1 LSAIELTGHPV
12 LTVMAIAVIASL
24 LAEIRLGTVRIP
36 VVVWLMLFGM
46 AIGPGMLA
54 IANPD
59 LLLQWFGRAGLSAL
73 FFSAGMDLDLERVK
87 GRPLELALGGWLL
100 SLMLGVAIALL
111 LHLVPFVNAPM
122 MVALVLTTT
131 AVGTFMPML
140 RDAGRL
146 ETKFGNLVLAA
157 GAMGE
162 FGPVVIVSLVLTR
175 THSAWWAIG
184 LMVAYVAIA
193 IGAAIVAV
201 KYRPPRVLALFSRT
215 MHSSTQLPICFS
227 VLLLSIFVVLSQTIG
242 LEAVLGAFAAGM
254 IIGLA
259 IRGEPGALFREKM
272 DAIGFGLFIPFFFV
286 VSGMSLD
293 VGALLH
299 NSETIALIPL
309 FLASFVVVRGLPVF
323 LYRKDLAK
331 NERWPFVLYSATALP
346 MVVAISEIGVRMGR
360 MRPSIAAALVGAGLI
375 SVLLFPA
382 IAEALLARDSLPK
395 PSLTAS
401 KNEAMS

>member
-1 LSAIELTGHPV
+1 
-12 LTVMAIAVIASL
+12 
-24 LAEIRLGTVRIP
+24 
-36 VVVWLMLFGM
+36 
-46 AIGPGMLA
+46 
-54 IANPD
+54 
-59 LLLQWFGRAGLSAL
+59 
-73 FFSAGMDLDLERVK
+73 
-87 GRPLELALGGWLL
+87 
-100 SLMLGVAIALL
+100 
-111 LHLVPFVNAPM
+111 
-122 MVALVLTTT
+122 
-131 AVGTFMPML
+131 MPML
-140 RDAGRL
+140 RAAGRL

-259 IRGEPGALFREKM
+259 IRGKPGACRREM

-346 MVVAISEIGVRMGR
+346 MVVAISRDRSSHGPHASRHRRGSGR
-360 MRPSIAAALVGAGLI
+360 RRLNLG
-375 SVLLFPA
+375 PA
-382 IAEALLARDSLPK
+382 ISGDCGGLARQGFITETIADC
-395 PSLTAS
+395 A
-401 KNEAMS
+401 